1 MFANGSQQR
10 DAVLA
15 APIMRAGAKP
25 DRSLEFEHV
34 LTVWE
39 VKDSVWYRQ
48 TPRRYGTGV
57 SAVSARHS
65 RGIH

>member
-1 MFANGSQQR
+1 M
-10 DAVLA
+10 
-15 APIMRAGAKP
+15 
-25 DRSLEFEHV
+25 

-48 TPRRYGTGV
+48 PTPRRYGTGV